1 MSGYRT
7 VWRMSSEIKRNNMSK
22 RLHKLIVEWHG
33 GDERGGQAAL
43 AKALGVSSNAVSLY
57 LRGTRPRRDIL
68 LRMAKH
74 FKIDPEE
81 LSQVISS
88 NGSTSKEKIKV
99 NVHLKYLHITI
110 RNNKVETL
118 QVKFEEGE

>member
-1 MSGYRT
+1 MPTKGLRQ
-7 VWRMSSEIKRNNMSK
+7 
-22 RLHKLIVEWHG
+22 LIVEWHG

-43 AKALGVSSNAVSLY
+43 AKVLHVSSNAVSLY
-57 LRGTRPRRDIL
+57 VKGTKPRKDVL

-74 FKIDPEE
+74 FKIDPKE

-88 NGSTSKEKIKV
+88 DGNTPKEKTKL
-99 NVHLKYLHITI
+99 NVRLKYLHITI
-110 RNNKVETL
+110 RNNRVEDL